1 MTNTPGKIG
10 KYRWRILALLFMAT
24 TINYMDR
31 TIIGVL
37 APTLQ
42 YKIFNWSDLD
52 YANISIAFKIAYAIG
67 MLTMGGIID
76 RFGTRIG
83 YTLSIGIWSV
93 FGMLH
98 AAVRPVFS
106 WVIFAM
112 ARFGLGF
119 GEAGNFPAAIKT
131 VAEWFPKKDR
141 ALATGIFNAGANVGA
156 ILAPLIIPLV
166 VVASTGKNWQYAF
179 LTTGIFSAIWVV
191 LWLKIY
197 RRPEE
202 HPKLSKEELEYIV
215 SDSQV
220 ETTEKLSWRKV
231 LLVKQTWAFPIF
243 KLTDAVWWFYLFWAG
258 KFLFDMFGLNIRSI
272 ALPLIVI
279 YLMADVGSISGGWL
293 SSYWISKGWSI
304 NKARKTTLLLCAL
317 IIMPVMF
324 VTKVK
329 TGFEVTSEKIEQLA
343 TAEVKIDKK
352 KVTIPQNVLDDVKT
366 FEGKE
371 YKAARDFEDELALVH
386 GKTVLAEYMQVIT
399 EASLTEEGTYMV
411 NNKTLGAVKILEV
424 SDDLLFSIQKIYSK
438 RREKKEKESMAEFQA
453 FIEKEAG
460 KTIIQKYESVIFDT
474 MRTNKLYWI
483 AILLIALAAG
493 GHQAWA
499 ANIMTVVSD
508 VFPKK
513 ATASVIGIGGMV
525 GALAG
530 IVTDKILGNL
540 LSSSG
545 PSAYF
550 FAFAGA
556 GLIYLITLGIVHL
569 LMPNMT
575 PLGEDLKPLR
585 K

>member
-1 MTNTPGKIG
+1 MTNKPGKIG
-10 KYRWRILALLFMAT
+10 NYRWRILALLFMAT

-42 YKIFNWSDLD
+42 YKIFNWSDVD

-83 YTLSIGIWSV
+83 YTISIGIWSV

-106 WVIFAM
+106 WVVFAM

-156 ILAPLIIPLV
+156 VLAPLIIPLV

-197 RRPEE
+197 RRPEV
-202 HPKLSKEELEYIV
+202 HPKVSKAELEYIN
-215 SDSQV
+215 SDSLV
-220 ETTEKLSWRKV
+220 ENTKKLPWTKV
-231 LLVKQTWAFPIF
+231 IFIKQTWAFPIL

-258 KFLFDMFGLNIRSI
+258 KFLFDMFGLNINAI
-272 ALPLIVI
+272 ALPLIAI
-279 YLMADVGSISGGWL
+279 YLMADVGSISGGWF
-293 SSYWISKGWSI
+293 SSYLIKKGWSI
-304 NKARKTTLLLCAL
+304 NRARKTTLLICAL
-317 IIMPVMF
+317 IILPVMF
-324 VTKVK
+324 VTKVP
-329 TGFEVTSEKIEQLA
+329 TGFKITPEKLELLK
-343 TAEVKIDKK
+343 TAEVKVDKE
-352 KVTIPQNVLDDVKT
+352 KVPIPQDLIDDVKT

-371 YKAARDFEDELALVH
+371 YKAARDFEDELALEH
-386 GKTVLAEYMQVIT
+386 GRTVLADYIEVIT
-399 EASLTEEGTYMV
+399 DASKTEDGTYMID
-411 NNKTLGAVKILEV
+411 NKTLGVVKILNL
-424 SDDLLFSIQKIYSK
+424 SDDLNFSIQKIYSK
-438 RREKKEKESMAEFQA
+438 KREKKEKNSIAEFRA
-453 FIEKEAG
+453 FVEKETG
-460 KTIIQKYESVIFDT
+460 KTIIQKYETPIFNT

-483 AILLIALAAG
+483 AVLLIAIAAG
-493 GHQAWA
+493 AHQAWA
-499 ANIMTVVSD
+499 ANIFTVVSD

-530 IVTDKILGNL
+530 IVADKILGNL
-540 LSSSG
+540 LTSSG

-556 GLIYLITLGIVHL
+556 GLIYLVTLGIVHL
-569 LMPNMT
+569 LMPNMI
-575 PLGEDLKPLR
+575 PLDENLKPI
-585 K
+585 KK

>member
-1 MTNTPGKIG
+1 MTNSPEKVGN
-10 KYRWRILALLFMAT
+10 YRWRILALLFMAT

-42 YKIFNWSDLD
+42 YKIFGWSDMD

-67 MLTMGGIID
+67 MLTMGGVID
-76 RFGTRIG
+76 RFGTKIG
-83 YTLSIGIWSV
+83 YTLSIAIWSV

-98 AAVRPVFS
+98 AAVLPVFN
-106 WVIFAM
+106 WVVFAM

-141 ALATGIFNAGANVGA
+141 AFATGIFNAGANIGA
-156 ILAPLIIPLV
+156 IMAPLLIPLF

-179 LTTGIFSAIWVV
+179 LTTGLFSALWVV
-191 LWLKIY
+191 LWLKTY
-197 RRPEE
+197 KKPEE
-202 HPKLSKEELEYIV
+202 HPKVSKAELAYIT
-215 SDSQV
+215 SDSVV
-220 ETTEKLSWRKV
+220 ESSEKLPWRKV
-231 LLVKQTWAFPIF
+231 LLVKQTWAFPIL

-258 KFLFDMFGLNIRSI
+258 KFLFDVFGLDIRAI

-279 YLMADVGSISGGWL
+279 YLMADIGSISGGWL
-293 SSYWISKGWSI
+293 SSHLIKKGWSI
-304 NKARKTTLLLCAL
+304 NKARKTTLLICAI

-324 VTKVK
+324 VTKVQ
-329 TGFEVTSEKIEQLA
+329 TGFKVTPEKIEQLA
-343 TAEVKIDKK
+343 SSEVKIDRKY
-352 KVTIPQNVLDDVKT
+352 VTIPQSVIDDVAK

-371 YKAARDFEDELALVH
+371 YKAARDFEDELSIEF
-386 GKTVLAEYMQVIT
+386 GKTAINEFLPIIT
-399 EASLTEEGTYMV
+399 EASLTESGTYMITD
-411 NNKTLGAVKILEV
+411 KTLEAVKGQGI
-424 SDDLLFSIQKIYSK
+424 SDELFFSLQRINSK
-438 RREKKEKESMAEFQA
+438 KAEKKEKSSLAEFQLYV
-453 FIEKEAG
+453 ESEAG
-460 KTIIQKYESVIFDT
+460 KSISQTYESAIFNT
-474 MRTNKLYWI
+474 MRTNKMYWI

-499 ANIMTVVSD
+499 ANIFTVVSD

-525 GALAG
+525 GAIAG
-530 IVTDKILGNL
+530 IIADKILANL
-540 LSSSG
+540 LTSSG

-550 FAFAGA
+550 YAFAGA
-556 GLIYLITLGIVHL
+556 GMIYLITLGIVHI

-575 PLGEDLKPLR
+575 PLDENLKPI
-585 K
+585 KK